1 MQDIMAW
8 VYEKFEDEVYTNLK
22 DHKEFIEEY
31 IEREKIELNP
41 KNQKALLD
49 PKTWQA
55 QLDIMNAGE
64 SLMKEL
70 GQEQYDDFNL
80 FSEKLE
86 EATKKLKLK
95 LSASEKNQII
105 NAISWRNESAA
116 KIVKKVHKLSPAK
129 LKDVLE
135 KLNITE
141 DKLQDYGYWKTKNTG
156 EYIEY
161 EADSEL
167 RDTENIPLKQDIHDY
182 FIKEVRAHVDEAW
195 IDISKTQIGY
205 EISFNRYFYQH
216 QPLRSL
222 DEVTADIL
230 KLEEETDGLLKKLI
244 SLAANPKKQRGSI
257 MQEIKGL
264 DRNIQNLL
272 SAGSYSIDYY
282 QREYKWKTKQL
293 TELVNDLSARFLE
306 NYSDGDQP
314 KQVAKYGHYFLGSIV
329 VSKQG
334 EKRQIVDG
342 QQRLT
347 TLTLLLIY
355 LNNLQAD
362 STNKVSISSLIYDD
376 DFGEKKFRLSVPER
390 NSCMEALFN
399 DEKI

>member
-1 MQDIMAW
+1 VIERPLRKSAQFTPEKIETLRFAPAMQDIMAW

-244 SLAANPKKQRGSI
+244 SLAANPK
-257 MQEIKGL
+257 
-264 DRNIQNLL
+264 
-272 SAGSYSIDYY
+272 
-282 QREYKWKTKQL
+282 
-293 TELVNDLSARFLE
+293 
-306 NYSDGDQP
+306 
-314 KQVAKYGHYFLGSIV
+314 
-329 VSKQG
+329 
-334 EKRQIVDG
+334 
-342 QQRLT
+342 
-347 TLTLLLIY
+347 
-355 LNNLQAD
+355 
-362 STNKVSISSLIYDD
+362 
-376 DFGEKKFRLSVPER
+376 
-390 NSCMEALFN
+390 NSEAA
-399 DEKI
+399 